1 MYGYYSAY
9 HSKTGRADRYSTV
22 RELFFSGS
30 HGTFAEIDY
39 VLNHGTDFN
48 KFERFYIHYF

>member
-22 RELFFSGS
+22 RELFSGS

-48 KFERFYIHYF
+48 KFERFYTHYF